1 MKYVASSSGPL
12 LNYGPGIKTGHK
24 FYIGL
29 YREKLKIV
37 LVLNHNNL
45 DIWYFSIKWTSTKFV
60 RIMTLK
66 PKMVCA
72 GHMIFRLI

>member
-37 LVLNHNNL
+37 LV
-45 DIWYFSIKWTSTKFV
+45 
-60 RIMTLK
+60 
-66 PKMVCA
+66 
-72 GHMIFRLI
+72 